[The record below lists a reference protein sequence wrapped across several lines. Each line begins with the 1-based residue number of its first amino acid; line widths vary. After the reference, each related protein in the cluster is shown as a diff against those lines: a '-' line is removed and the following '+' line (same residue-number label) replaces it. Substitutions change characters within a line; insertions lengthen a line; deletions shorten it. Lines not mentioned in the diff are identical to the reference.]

1 MFNWQKAR
9 LRGLH
14 LLSAFGLV
22 MFLAIHLGNHIAGLW
37 GQEAHTAYMAVA
49 RRVYRAGLIEP
60 VLLALVVWQGLSG
73 GAMVLRGWKTRQGRV
88 AWLQA
93 LSGVYLAIFLLNHVG
108 AVMFGRLVLHLDT
121 DFRYAAAGFHVPFWP
136 LVFAPYYALAV
147 AALGAHLGCAGYWM
161 LGAKHP
167 LTRKIALGLGV
178 TLGAGLGLAFVAA
191 MAGLIY
197 PVMIDEAYLATYR

>member
-1 MFNWQKAR
+1 
-9 LRGLH
+9 
-14 LLSAFGLV
+14 
-22 MFLAIHLGNHIAGLW
+22 
-37 GQEAHTAYMAVA
+37 
-49 RRVYRAGLIEP
+49 
-60 VLLALVVWQGLSG
+60 
-73 GAMVLRGWKTRQGRV
+73 
-88 AWLQA
+88 
-93 LSGVYLAIFLLNHVG
+93 
-108 AVMFGRLVLHLDT
+108 
-121 DFRYAAAGFHVPFWP
+121 VPFWP